1 MTTLWTTLRDVLMLR
16 TQAFL
21 TFRDDPDGLRRG
33 VTWLMVITLIAGA
46 LTFVVDLTQSLQ
58 PLETRLADVERG
70 VEEAFAQMERFL
82 PPGQMPPGFREQ
94 FRSNFR
100 AGLRIGAE
108 VEALP
113 TLLPKPLGALFEA
126 MGSWLSRPFARLG
139 GWLGYALWVMLA
151 ARLLGGTGG
160 LRGFL
165 ATTSL
170 YAIPQLLAFFN
181 PVPCL
186 GALLNLVAAVWG
198 WAIYVKATAVAHG
211 WVSFVET
218 SEGATIEYT
227 DWGRAIVAVLLPLL
241 VAGMLA
247 LLVVVVL
254 ILVAV
259 LS

>member
-1 MTTLWTTLRDVLMLR
+1 MTAFWNTLRDVLTLR
-16 TQAFL
+16 TQVFL
-21 TFRDDPDGLRRG
+21 SFRDDPDGLRRG
-33 VTWLMVITLIAGA
+33 VTWLVVITLFAGA
-46 LTFVVDLTQSLQ
+46 LAFVVDLTQGLR
-58 PLETRLADVERG
+58 PLETRLANVERG

-82 PPGQMPPGFREQ
+82 PPGQMTPGFREQ
-94 FRSNFR
+94 FRSNLR
-100 AGLRIGAE
+100 AGLQIGAE

-113 TLLPKPLGALFEA
+113 TILPRPLGVLFEA

-165 ATTSL
+165 AATSL
-170 YAIPQLLAFFN
+170 YAVPQLLAFLS

-186 GALLNLVAAVWG
+186 GALLSLIAAVWG
-198 WAIYVKATAVAHG
+198 WAIYIKATAVAHG
-211 WVSFVET
+211 WVSHVET
-218 SEGATIEYT
+218 AEGTVVEYT
-227 DWGRAIVAVLLPLL
+227 DWGRAILAVFLPLL

-247 LLVVVVL
+247 LLAIAFLV
-254 ILVAV
+254 LVAV